1 MAKSDTNEK
10 ETRRRKSA
18 GFRILYILF
27 ILLDL
32 AAGCV
37 LAVTGYAGYVSP
49 LKHGG
54 LWGVLPLGFGYAF
67 WLCIA
72 LLVLQLLFY
81 RRGAL
86 VLAILMLCSAGPVLT
101 FFPVNAGTSDI
112 PHGSESFTFLTYNV
126 HNFVE
131 PGQTESTDTMH
142 NAQVEYI
149 LKTDADIVCLQE
161 ATWVGTFRP
170 KFLAWNQREKLFE
183 NYPYVYVDGAELAV
197 LSKFPVEAKHLDAS
211 SNFKSGHVIC
221 LHVTLPS
228 SRIITVFDVHLQSM
242 RLLNEDRE
250 VYMQMTE
257 LHRPHIHDIKN
268 KLFDKL
274 SEAAI
279 NRAYQA
285 QQLMR
290 YIRLYGGPDVI
301 LSGDF
306 NDVPGCYT
314 IHKLDEA
321 GFRSVYPEVGFGPLI
336 TFNDWRLYFC
346 IDHTLYR
353 GAITPVKMEKGSIK
367 ASDHYPLKTT
377 FYIKN

>member
-1 MAKSDTNEK
+1 MAKNDTKEK
-10 ETRRRKSA
+10 ENRQRRSV
-18 GFRILYILF
+18 GFHILSILF
-27 ILLDL
+27 LLLDL
-32 AAGCV
+32 AAGSA
-37 LAVTGYAGYVSP
+37 LALTGYAGYISP
-49 LKHGG
+49 LKHGAF
-54 LWGVLPLGFGYAF
+54 WGVLPLGFGYAF
-67 WLCIA
+67 WLCIL
-72 LLVLQLLFY
+72 LLVIQLLCY

-86 VLAILMLCSAGPVLT
+86 VLTTLMLCSLGPVLT
-101 FFPVNAGTSDI
+101 YFPLNIGTDKI
-112 PHGSESFTFLTYNV
+112 PEGAESFTFLSYNV
-126 HNFVE
+126 HNFIE
-131 PGQTESTDTMH
+131 PGQTETGDTLY
-142 NAQVEYI
+142 NKQVEYI
-149 LKTDADIVCLQE
+149 LKADADIVCLQE

-170 KFLAWNQREKLFE
+170 KFLGWNEREKLFE

-197 LSKFPVEAKHLDAS
+197 LSKFPVEAKHLDVAS
-211 SNFKSGHVIC
+211 KFEGGLVIC

-228 SRIITVFDVHLQSM
+228 DRIITVFDVHLQSM

-257 LHRPHIHDIKN
+257 LHRPTISDIKN

-274 SEAAI
+274 SEAAVC
-279 NRAYQA
+279 RANQD

-301 LSGDF
+301 VSGDF

-314 IHKLDEA
+314 IRKLDDA
-321 GFRSVYPEVGFGPLI
+321 GFSSVYPNVGFGPLI

-353 GAITPVKMEKGSIK
+353 GNIVPVSMEKGSVK

>member
-1 MAKSDTNEK
+1 MARSDTNEK

-32 AAGCV
+32 AAGCA

-101 FFPVNAGTSDI
+101 FFPVNAGTSEI
-112 PHGSESFTFLTYNV
+112 PPGSESFTFLTYNV

-279 NRAYQA
+279 NRAEGEKQA
-285 QQLMR
+285 NILRAEGVAQARILEADGEKEAIQRIINALADK
-290 YIRLYGGPDVI
+290 GQPDKYLIAMKYLETMKTITSGKDNKIVYMPYEATGI
-301 LSGDF
+301 LS
-306 NDVPGCYT
+306 
-314 IHKLDEA
+314 
-321 GFRSVYPEVGFGPLI
+321 SVDG
-336 TFNDWRLYFC
+336 
-346 IDHTLYR
+346 
-353 GAITPVKMEKGSIK
+353 IK
-367 ASDHYPLKTT
+367 QMFSK
-377 FYIKN
+377 